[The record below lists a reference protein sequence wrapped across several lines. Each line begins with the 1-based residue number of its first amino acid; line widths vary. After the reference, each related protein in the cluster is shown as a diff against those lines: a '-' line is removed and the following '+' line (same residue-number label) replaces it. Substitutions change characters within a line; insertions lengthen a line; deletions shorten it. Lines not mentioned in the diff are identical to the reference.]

1 MGLRKKISLSAD
13 PRPWHALTTQ
23 SAFSE
28 LASSAG
34 GLSQEEAARRLA
46 EYGPNRIRPPKR
58 RGPFIRFLYQF
69 HNVLIYVLLIAAV
82 ITAALAHW
90 VDMGVILGVVIIN
103 AFVGFV
109 QEGKAERALDA
120 IRSMLPYQACVR
132 RDGKIISIAAEQLVP
147 GDVVILQSGDKV
159 PADLRLFKIRQLRID
174 EAILTGESVPAE
186 KSVAPVAE
194 LASVGDRQSMAYSG
208 TLVRWG
214 QASGVVVATGD
225 TTEVG
230 RISAM
235 LRTITT
241 LSTPLLRKMAQF
253 GEWLTG
259 AIGIIA
265 GTTFAFGVLVHDY
278 TATEM
283 FLAAVGLAVA
293 AIPEGLPAIITI
305 TLAIGVQRMA
315 RRKAIIRRLP
325 AVETL
330 GSVTVIC
337 SDKTG
342 TLTRNE
348 MTVRTVATAEGV
360 FSVTGVGYDP
370 HGEFA
375 EEGNSVL
382 PDSSA
387 ELQEI
392 ARAALLCNDSEVNPV
407 NGEWR
412 VRGDP
417 TEGALIVFAMKTGLQ
432 ATLAQAQWP
441 RTDTIPFESEH
452 RFMAT
457 LHHDHAGHAFI
468 YLKGAPERVLQMCG
482 AQRMHGQDRPL
493 DLPYWHKC
501 MEAIARRGER
511 LLAIAIKSVADD
523 HHELRFEDIKREL
536 ILLGMVG
543 IIDAPRQEAIEAVRV
558 CRSAG
563 INVKMITGDH
573 VITAQAIG
581 NQMGIGIDKPVLGGN
596 DLEAQSD
603 EDLRRSA
610 ETTDIFARASPEHK
624 LRLVNAFQT
633 NGHVVAMTGDG
644 VNDAPALKRA
654 NVGIAM
660 GIKGTEAA
668 KEAAEMVLAD
678 DNFAS
683 IVHAIEE
690 GRTVYD
696 NIKKSILFILPT
708 NGGEA
713 FALIGAILFGRVLP
727 ITPAQIL
734 WINMITAVTL
744 ALSLAFEPPES
755 DVMRRAPRDPR
766 EPLLSGF
773 MLWRTAFVTLILVA
787 GIFGLF
793 LWQREHGAS
802 IEYARTV
809 AVNTLVLFEA
819 FYLLNTRYIN
829 APVLNRE
836 GLLGNRYVLL
846 AIALVVLFQL
856 LYTYTPVMQAL
867 FESRSL
873 TLSDW
878 FTMTIIAST
887 VFFLVELEKY
897 LTACYRGW
905 RFSRTA

>member
-1 MGLRKKISLSAD
+1 
-13 PRPWHALTTQ
+13 
-23 SAFSE
+23 
-28 LASSAG
+28 
-34 GLSQEEAARRLA
+34 
-46 EYGPNRIRPPKR
+46 
-58 RGPFIRFLYQF
+58 
-69 HNVLIYVLLIAAV
+69 
-82 ITAALAHW
+82 
-90 VDMGVILGVVIIN
+90 VDMGVILGVVMIN
-103 AFVGFV
+103 AFVGFI

-159 PADLRLFKIRQLRID
+159 PADLRLFKIRQLRVD
-174 EAILTGESVPAE
+174 EAILTGESVPTE
-186 KSVAPVAE
+186 KSVAPAAE
-194 LASVGDRQSMAYSG
+194 LASVVDRQSMAYSG

-225 TTEVG
+225 ATEVG
-230 RISAM
+230 RISGM

-315 RRKAIIRRLP
+315 RRNAIIRRLP

-375 EEGNSVL
+375 KEGNSVL

-432 ATLAQAQWP
+432 AALAQAQWP
-441 RTDTIPFESEH
+441 RTDAIPFESEH

-468 YLKGAPERVLQMCG
+468 YLKGAPERVLQMCS
-482 AQRMHGQDRPL
+482 AQRLRTQDQPL

-501 MEAIARRGER
+501 METIARRGER
-511 LLAIAIKSVADD
+511 LLAIAKKRVADD

-563 INVKMITGDH
+563 IRVKMITGDH
-573 VITAQAIG
+573 VMTAQAIG
-581 NQMGIGIDKPVLGGN
+581 NQVGIGIDKLVLGGN

-610 ETTDIFARASPEHK
+610 QTTDIFARASPEHK
-624 LRLVNAFQT
+624 LRLVNAFQA

-660 GIKGTEAA
+660 GVKGTEAA

-734 WINMITAVTL
+734 WVNMITAVTL
-744 ALSLAFEPPES
+744 ALSLAFEPAES

-773 MLWRTAFVTLILVA
+773 MVWRTAFVSLILVA
-787 GIFGLF
+787 GVFGLF

-802 IEYARTV
+802 VEYARTI

-829 APVLNRE
+829 TPVLSRE
-836 GLLGNRYVLL
+836 GLLGNRYVLF
-846 AIALVVLFQL
+846 AIALVVLFQFMF
-856 LYTYTPVMQAL
+856 TYAPVMQSL

-873 TLSDW
+873 TLFDW
-878 FTMTIIAST
+878 FTMTAVAST

-897 LTACYRGW
+897 LTACYRDW